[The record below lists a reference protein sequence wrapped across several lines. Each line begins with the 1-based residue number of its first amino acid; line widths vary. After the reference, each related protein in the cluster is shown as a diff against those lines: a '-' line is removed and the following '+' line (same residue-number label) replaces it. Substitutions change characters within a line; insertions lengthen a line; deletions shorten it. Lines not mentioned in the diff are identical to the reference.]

1 MKKKVVSL
9 LLLIICAIVTGIAV
23 QQYSGLLY
31 HSPIIAVKKVQKQN
45 DQIKISG
52 QLMNQGKKN
61 LTLKVDTHAVSA
73 LTIDF
78 KKGQQLL
85 LNDNKE
91 EIIAEKQDG
100 IVISL
105 LVVFVGFVLI
115 LGEITGGMALLGLFL
130 NLALLFILLKL
141 DSFFGGIPTLGLMFV
156 YGTCSIV
163 ITFLAN
169 YGIKAFRVDLIVTT
183 CATVFGGFLICWLAL
198 KVFENNGIRFEEM
211 QFLTRPYLG
220 VFYGSLLIGG
230 IGAAVDMVVTLV
242 SSLKELV
249 NQQPHITQKELVHA
263 GRRIAQDVTSSM
275 INVLLFA
282 YLSGSIPMLV
292 FYLKNGWP
300 FISTLQLHLSLELL
314 RAFCGAFT
322 ILLSIPASLF
332 CVILERRR
340 KT

>member
-1 MKKKVVSL
+1 MKKKIITL
-9 LLLIICAIVTGIAV
+9 FLLILISVLAGFLV
-23 QQYSGLLY
+23 QRYSGVFY
-31 HSPIIAVKKVQKQN
+31 QSPVLAVKKVQKQD

-52 QLMNQGKKN
+52 QLVDHQKEAV
-61 LTLKVDTHAVSA
+61 TLKTDAHSVAA
-73 LTIDF
+73 LTISF
-78 KKGQQLL
+78 KVGQQLL
-85 LNDNKE
+85 LNSNKE

-100 IVISL
+100 VVVAIIFVFLSL
-105 LVVFVGFVLI
+105 VL
-115 LGEITGGMALLGLFL
+115 LLGGKSGVLALWGLAL
-130 NLALLFILLKL
+130 NLGVLFFLLRL
-141 DSFFGGIPTLGLMFV
+141 DTLFSGLPTLGLMFL
-156 YGTCSIV
+156 YGASSII

-169 YGIKAFRVDLIVTT
+169 YGIKAFRIDLILTT
-183 CATVFGGFLICWLAL
+183 GGIVLGGFLICLTAL
-198 KVFENNGIRFEEM
+198 KLFENNGIRFEEM

-249 NQQPHITQKELVHA
+249 YQQPTISQKELLRS

-275 INVLLFA
+275 MNVLLFA
-282 YLSGSIPMLV
+282 YLSGAIPMLI

-300 FISTLQLHLSLELL
+300 FVSTLQLHLSLELL

-322 ILLSIPASLF
+322 ILLSIPASLL

-340 KT
+340 KA